1 MYVGNVCKLNMNNGK
16 NLLRENNKRQS
27 IMIVEENILLT
38 RSLDLQSY
46 HTE

>member
-1 MYVGNVCKLNMNNGK
+1 MNIGK
-16 NLLRENNKRQS
+16 TYCGETIKRQS
-27 IMIVEENILLT
+27 IMEDEENILLT